1 MNYNSDIFNNTFF
14 KNEKFE
20 TKINTICYSW
30 SLSVYFYRLNAILQ
44 YIHVKMCIDLMQREL
59 AFQKY
64 MQVRYILKITNI
76 ASQNISS
83 QNMFVMFFIFPTRML
98 FQKQISVW
106 QCIIVLLLAIFVWSL
121 FWKVLKNKLNWFHN
135 SVFQFYS
142 LRHGE
147 FFNHIH
153 FYLNYIMFKLKLAI
167 RFWENNLV

>member
-1 MNYNSDIFNNTFF
+1 MKSFSLLLQIERNLTIHTC
-14 KNEKFE
+14 KN
-20 TKINTICYSW
+20 
-30 SLSVYFYRLNAILQ
+30 VHRL
-44 YIHVKMCIDLMQREL
+44 REL

-64 MQVRYILKITNI
+64 IQVRYVLKITNI

-106 QCIIVLLLAIFVWSL
+106 QCIIVLLFAIFVWSL
-121 FWKVLKNKLNWFHN
+121 FWKVLKNILNWFYN

-153 FYLNYIMFKLKLAI
+153 FYLNCIMFKLKFAI
-167 RFWENNLV
+167 RFWDNNLV